1 MGGNSFPRK
10 EAVKER
16 QDNKANLFPAVPGL
30 ARGLRVLEFLAEHPE
45 GRTQK
50 EIADGLGFPFS
61 SVSRITL
68 QLETAGY
75 LRRDSQTK
83 AFRHTMK
90 MLMTGQRALAESDL
104 VGTALPVMRRVR
116 DALQDTVVLG
126 VLNDKEII
134 VIESAVGTH
143 LFKFQLNA
151 GHRINIPASAPGKAI
166 VAFLPEDQRDKLVR
180 SLHFTRFNERTI
192 ATREAFIQEL
202 EVVRK
207 AGYSIDRGEEYAGIY
222 CLGAP
227 ILDRYG
233 YPVATI
239 WVTGPDKRVSPAS
252 YPEIGGHIRAGA
264 LEISRLLGYGTE
276 NSLPGEKQEK

>member
-68 QLETAGY
+68 QLEAAGY

-104 VGTALPVMRRVR
+104 VGTALPVMRRLR

-166 VAFLPEDQRDKLVR
+166 VAFLPEDQRDKLSGASISPVSMSGQSQRGKR
-180 SLHFTRFNERTI
+180 SSKSWKWCERRATQLTGARNTR
-192 ATREAFIQEL
+192 A
-202 EVVRK
+202 
-207 AGYSIDRGEEYAGIY
+207 SIVW
-222 CLGAP
+222 AP
-227 ILDRYG
+227 RFWIVTDILSQPSG
-233 YPVATI
+233 
-239 WVTGPDKRVSPAS
+239 
-252 YPEIGGHIRAGA
+252 
-264 LEISRLLGYGTE
+264 
-276 NSLPGEKQEK
+276 